1 MVSLPGYYTYCK
13 IYTFPLL
20 KTAFLR
26 FAFSGS
32 LWHRRGHHGNAVHR
46 GLRVGHGRALAPKNH
61 PGPGDEWQKHGDFP
75 WISWDL
81 TKEMGI
87 EWDST
92 QQTW

>member
-1 MVSLPGYYTYCK
+1 MVPLPGYFYIAYVLRYTP
-13 IYTFPLL
+13 FPPF

-32 LWHRRGHHGNAVHR
+32 LWHRCGHHGNAVHR
-46 GLRVGHGRALAPKNH
+46 GLRAGHGRALAPK
-61 PGPGDEWQKHGDFP
+61 HGDVP

-87 EWDST
+87 EWDFPSGKLT
-92 QQTW
+92 